1 MDSLFKSHTRLIN
14 RTNAKY
20 CRYLYK
26 DINWDDRLIGIT
38 GARGTGKTT
47 LLLQHIKATFSDTNK
62 ALYVSLDNIWFT
74 KNSLLDLTDYFQAYG
89 GTHLFLDEVHR
100 YPTWAIEVKNIYDSY
115 PDLHVVFTGSSMLK
129 IYQSDVDL
137 SRRAMTYHLYGL
149 SFREFLD
156 FENSIQLQPL
166 SLTDVLNN
174 HQTIA
179 GKITSQIKILPEFK
193 KYLEYGYYPF
203 YKEGIKK
210 YPFQLQKIVNIILE
224 NDLPAVENVEYITI
238 QKIKKMLMI
247 VSSLVPFSPNITK
260 LSSNIE
266 ANRANTVKYL
276 GYLQKAGLIISY
288 LSSQKGMGLMNKPD
302 KIYLDNTNLLHAL
315 ASSNVNDGNIRET
328 FFSNQMS
335 VLHELNTAEQG
346 DFLVNDTY
354 TFEVGG
360 ASKGFNQ
367 IRNLKNSFIVADSI
381 ETGYGNKIPLWLFG
395 LLY

>member
-276 GYLQKAGLIISY
+276 GYLQKAILFWRTTFPPLKMWNISRFR
-288 LSSQKGMGLMNKPD
+288 K
-302 KIYLDNTNLLHAL
+302 
-315 ASSNVNDGNIRET
+315 
-328 FFSNQMS
+328 
-335 VLHELNTAEQG
+335 
-346 DFLVNDTY
+346 
-354 TFEVGG
+354 
-360 ASKGFNQ
+360 
-367 IRNLKNSFIVADSI
+367 
-381 ETGYGNKIPLWLFG
+381 
-395 LLY
+395 